1 MYLDALSHTVKLD
14 GIVSVNTTKAVIG
27 RYNTVNN
34 VHNNV
39 HMLYQLNLPNV
50 KEIIGIEN

>member
-34 VHNNV
+34 VH
-39 HMLYQLNLPNV
+39 MLYQLNLPNV